1 MKALYWID
9 VLISFYLYLIL
20 RLSQTT
26 SPRAQRE
33 KAPFCDLKARHA
45 QKQASERRVNYL
57 RNIGYNLRFHFT
69 VEWDSVQL

>member
-1 MKALYWID
+1 M
-9 VLISFYLYLIL
+9 
-20 RLSQTT
+20 

-69 VEWDSVQL
+69 VE